1 MKMLILTSTSASY
14 SIKRLIE
21 EGEKRNHEMITENPV
36 DLMTYISSMIR
47 GYDMTYKKSTPDNGV
62 KRVLYKSYDVIIP
75 RFGGANI
82 FEFGASLTEHL
93 SGNMRIPSTSWSIGL
108 RIASNKLMSAQ
119 AFSQNNIRT
128 TKSIFAYKPKDFGWI
143 VDKLGGFP
151 IVAKTLAG
159 SQGQGVFILNDAL
172 SASTTL
178 GAFSKL
184 GVSLLLQEFI
194 DSGKPASDIRAYVVD
209 EKVTAAY
216 KRFALDED
224 FRSNY
229 SISRSGEKV
238 ELSDEQQQLA
248 INAAR
253 AVCLEGVCAIDM
265 IVCNKTDNTYVIE
278 ANGNG
283 SLNGIEK
290 ITGENVAGAI
300 IEYAEKIGR

>member
-1 MKMLILTSTSASY
+1 MLILTSSPNSY

-21 EGEKRNHEMITENPV
+21 EGEKRKHEMITENPV
-36 DLMTYISSMIR
+36 DLMTYISSTTR
-47 GYDMTYKKSTPDNGV
+47 GHDMTFKKSTPDNDV
-62 KRVLYKSYDVIIP
+62 KRVLAKSYDVVIP
-75 RFGGANI
+75 RFGGEHV

-93 SGNMRIPSTSWSIGL
+93 SGNMRIPSTSWSMGL
-108 RIASNKLMSAQ
+108 RIASNKFLSAQ
-119 AFSQNNIRT
+119 AFSQSKLRT
-128 TKSIFAYKPKDFGWI
+128 TKSIFAYKPQDFGWI

-194 DSGKPASDIRAYVVD
+194 DSGKPSSDIRAYVVD
-209 EKVTAAY
+209 EKVVGAY
-216 KRFALDED
+216 RRFALDED

-229 SISRSGEKV
+229 SLSRSGEKV
-238 ELSDEQQQLA
+238 DLSDDQQQLA
-248 INAAR
+248 VNAAR
-253 AVCLEGVCAIDM
+253 AVCLEGVCAVDM
-265 IVCNKTDNTYVIE
+265 MVCSKSDHTYVIE

-283 SLNGIEK
+283 SLKGIEK

-300 IEYAEKIGR
+300 IEYAEKIRR

>member
-1 MKMLILTSTSASY
+1 MKILILTSTPASY

-21 EGEKRNHEMITENPV
+21 EGKKRKHEVITENPV
-36 DLMTYISSMIR
+36 DLMAFISSTTR
-47 GYDMTYKKSTPDNGV
+47 GHDMVFKKSDPENEV
-62 KRVLYKSYDVIIP
+62 KRVLAKSCDVIIP

-82 FEFGASLTEHL
+82 FEFGTSVIEHMC
-93 SGNMRIPSTSWSIGL
+93 GNMGIPSTSWSFGL
-108 RIASNKLMSAQ
+108 RIASNKFLSAQ
-119 AFSQNNIRT
+119 AFSQSKVRT
-128 TKSIFAYKPKDFGWI
+128 TKSIFAFKPQDFGWI
-143 VDKLGGFP
+143 VEKLGGFP

-209 EKVTAAY
+209 EKVVAAY

-224 FRSNY
+224 FRSNF
-229 SISRSGEKV
+229 SISKMGEKTTLTEEQ
-238 ELSDEQQQLA
+238 ELLA
-248 INAAR
+248 VNAAR
-253 AVCLEGVCAIDM
+253 AVCLDGVCAVDM
-265 IVCNKTDNTYVIE
+265 IVCNKTQKTYVIE

-283 SLNGIEK
+283 SLKGIEK
-290 ITGENVAGAI
+290 ITRKNVAGAI
-300 IEYAEKIGR
+300 IEYAERIGK

>member
-1 MKMLILTSTSASY
+1 MKILILTSTSTSY

-36 DLMTYISSMIR
+36 DLMTYISSTTR
-47 GYDMTYKKSTPDNGV
+47 GYDMTYRKSTPDNGV
-62 KRVLYKSYDVIIP
+62 KRVLSKSYDVIIP

-108 RIASNKLMSAQ
+108 RTASNKLMSAQ
-119 AFSQNNIRT
+119 AFSQNNVRT
-128 TKSIFAYKPKDFGWI
+128 TKSVFAYKPRG
-143 VDKLGGFP
+143 
-151 IVAKTLAG
+151 
-159 SQGQGVFILNDAL
+159 
-172 SASTTL
+172 
-178 GAFSKL
+178 
-184 GVSLLLQEFI
+184 
-194 DSGKPASDIRAYVVD
+194 
-209 EKVTAAY
+209 
-216 KRFALDED
+216 
-224 FRSNY
+224 NY

-238 ELSDEQQQLA
+238 ELTDEQQQLA

-265 IVCNKTDNTYVIE
+265 MVCSKTDSTYVIE

-300 IEYAEKIGR
+300 IDYAEKIGR